1 MFVCAWAAISLIR
14 LSGERYPIDATR
26 LPVPWVPMGIAVG
39 VLYFRGADRWPG
51 VFAGAAFAALSLG
64 DIPPLAALIQAVS
77 ATLFTLAVLALL
89 SAWRVNAALE
99 RWQDPLLLWLAA
111 AIGAGAMACVA
122 GTAVLW
128 AAGLQADRA
137 GHGVARALLDTHH
150 HPIFGWP
157 LLSFVV
163 CWFANWTSGI
173 ALVVPA
179 MRLLQRAARRPLAR
193 RLRELSLIAAVIV
206 GWSIVAFLPL
216 PWVASLPLCMMAL
229 VLVTWSAMRFGAS
242 VASIVPLVL
251 ALIASSAFISGHG
264 PLHARPEDSV
274 AAIWAFILVISVV
287 GMLIASLLAE
297 RDTAH
302 QRQAVS
308 EARYRVLF
316 EASPRPQWVYDPATL
331 RVLMVNEAALRLYGY
346 SRSEF
351 SKLSVA
357 ALEAGTAPETVRPQ
371 HFATTWDRGERLHTT
386 RDGTI
391 IQVDLHAEAIEFD
404 GRAACL
410 VFSDDLTDRNRLRG
424 ALLDA
429 ADRAERKLGRELHDG
444 LGQDLVGLSLIARA
458 EAERVKKGEL
468 PTPQTFAFIE
478 SVALQAA
485 ENCRA
490 IARGLSALAESGGD
504 LLVALRRLPNR
515 FRHDGP
521 PIITVNVEVSAP
533 VTLAEGVQDHIFR
546 IAQEAL
552 TNAVKH
558 AAAGR
563 IDVTLQVAQASVRLS
578 VRDDGIGIPPD
589 SSSNM
594 GLGLASM
601 RHRASAIGATF
612 YVTTFSGGG
621 SEVLLECA
629 QFAGAAQNW
638 DDRNRPAVSG
648 K

>member
-1 MFVCAWAAISLIR
+1 MLIFAWAAVSLIR

-39 VLYFRGADRWPG
+39 GLYFRGVNRWPG
-51 VFAGAAFAALSLG
+51 VFAGAVLAALSVG
-64 DIPPLAALIQAVS
+64 DIPPLGALVQAAS
-77 ATLFTLAVLALL
+77 ATVFALGVLGLL
-89 SAWRVNAALE
+89 RAWRVNAALE

-111 AIGAGAMACVA
+111 AIGAAAMACVA

-128 AAGLQADRA
+128 AVGVQAERA
-137 GHGVARALLDTHH
+137 GHGIGRMLLDTHR
-150 HPIFGWP
+150 HPIFSWP

-179 MRLLQRAARRPLAR
+179 MRLLQSAARQPLTP

-216 PWVASLPLCMMAL
+216 PWVASLPLCMLAL

-251 ALIASSAFISGHG
+251 AIIASSAFISGHG

-331 RVLMVNEAALRLYGY
+331 GVLMVNEAALRLYGY

-351 SKLSVA
+351 THLSVRSLEPDTGLQA
-357 ALEAGTAPETVRPQ
+357 ARPA
-371 HFATTWDRGERLHTT
+371 HFMPLGDSGERQHVT
-386 RDGTI
+386 RDGTV
-391 IQVDLHAEAIEFD
+391 IQVELHVESIEFD

-458 EAERVKKGEL
+458 EAERAKKGEL
-468 PTPQTFAFIE
+468 PTPQAFAFIE
-478 SVALQAA
+478 SIALQAA

-504 LLVALRRLPNR
+504 LQVALRRLPNR

-521 PIITVNVEVSAP
+521 PIITVNLDVSAP
-533 VTLAEGVQDHIFR
+533 LSLAEGVQDHIFR

-558 AAAGR
+558 AAAGH
-563 IDVTLQVAQASVRLS
+563 IEVTLQVAQGCVRLT

-589 SSSNM
+589 SAAHM

-601 RHRASAIGATF
+601 KHRASAIGAALHMTAA
-612 YVTTFSGGG
+612 TGGG
-621 SEVLLECA
+621 SEVLLECT
-629 QFAGAAQNW
+629 QSTGAAHT
-638 DDRNRPAVSG
+638 G
-648 K
+648 

>member
-1 MFVCAWAAISLIR
+1 MSLCAWAAVSLIR

-39 VLYFRGADRWPG
+39 MLYFRGANRWPG
-51 VFAGAAFAALSLG
+51 VFAGAALAALSVG
-64 DIPPLAALIQAVS
+64 DIPPLAVLVQAAS
-77 ATLFTLAVLALL
+77 AAVFTLGVLALL
-89 SAWRVNAALE
+89 RAWRVNAALE

-111 AIGAGAMACVA
+111 AIGATAMACVA

-128 AAGLQADRA
+128 AVGVQLERA
-137 GHGVARALLDTHH
+137 GHGIGRALLDIHH
-150 HPIFGWP
+150 KPIFGWP

-163 CWFANWTSGI
+163 CWSANWTSGI

-179 MRLLQRAARRPLAR
+179 MRLLQVAARQPLAR
-193 RLRELSLIAAVIV
+193 RLRELALIATVV
-206 GWSIVAFLPL
+206 LGWSIVAFLPL

-242 VASIVPLVL
+242 VASIVPLIL

-302 QRQAVS
+302 QQQAVS
-308 EARYRVLF
+308 EARYRALF
-316 EASPRPQWVYDPATL
+316 EASPRPQWVYDPVTL
-331 RVLMVNEAALRLYGY
+331 GVLMVNEAALRLYGY

-351 SKLSVA
+351 GKLSVLS
-357 ALEAGTAPETVRPQ
+357 LEAGSVSDSVRPP
-371 HFATTWDRGERLHTT
+371 HFAMTSDRGERQHMT

-458 EAERVKKGEL
+458 ESERLSKGEL

-478 SVALQAA
+478 SIALQAA
-485 ENCRA
+485 ENCRG

-504 LLVALRRLPNR
+504 LQVALRRLPNR

-521 PIITVNVEVSAP
+521 PIITVNLDVSAP
-533 VTLAEGVQDHIFR
+533 LSLPEGVQDHIFR

-558 AAAGR
+558 AAAGH
-563 IDVTLQVAQASVRLS
+563 IDVTLQVARGSVRLT

-589 SSSNM
+589 SAANM

-601 RHRASAIGATF
+601 RHRASAIGAALHMTAAA
-612 YVTTFSGGG
+612 GGG
-621 SEVLLECA
+621 SEVLLECM
-629 QFAGAAQNW
+629 QFAGA
-638 DDRNRPAVSG
+638 PHSG
-648 K
+648 